1 MSGRTAFVAALVVSI
16 GTPVEAK
23 FAGCADHWKVDLEA
37 ESFAHNG
44 AGRSFSAAELATFR
58 SKIEAKLKSAIG
70 AGCRQGKVKA
80 SEAKKIKRVEVS
92 SASGANEPTV
102 YLRSP
107 GTLALEWVFAE
118 ENLEVPPAK
127 DILDGAA
134 CWTNPRSSACLE
146 SGD

>member
-1 MSGRTAFVAALVVSI
+1 MIGRTAFVAALAVSI
-16 GTPVEAK
+16 GAPVEAK
-23 FAGCADHWKVDLEA
+23 STGCADHWKVDLNG

-44 AGRSFSAAELATFR
+44 AGRAFSDTELATFR
-58 SKIEAKLKSAIG
+58 RKIEAELKSAIG
-70 AGCRQGKVKA
+70 TGCRQGRVKV

-92 SASGANEPTV
+92 SASGASEPTI

-107 GTLALEWVFAE
+107 GNLAFEWVFAE
-118 ENLEVPPAK
+118 EHLEVPSAK